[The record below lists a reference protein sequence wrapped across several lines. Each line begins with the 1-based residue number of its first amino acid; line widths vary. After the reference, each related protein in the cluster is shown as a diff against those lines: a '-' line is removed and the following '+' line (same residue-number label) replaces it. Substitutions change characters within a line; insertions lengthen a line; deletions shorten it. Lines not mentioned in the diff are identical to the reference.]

1 MFYILSIFGKYIYP
15 SYEIVNL
22 LINCLYLISNLLI
35 HAIIKILTLLFS
47 FISITLFS
55 QPQIDSIPTGTL
67 LFNDG
72 DTIVFKLYNE
82 NDWLVNGFKMKGEL
96 WTIKSYPKSSL
107 FHFDSDDMGKQF
119 FYQYAPS
126 KGNFMTLKEMQQ
138 FVSGKKTAKYEY
150 SSRTEF
156 FKAIFFGFALSMLD
170 TYEFRNGF
178 SGGFF
183 QNSASWLTISSPMWS
198 TFLIKIK
205 QNKLNKSRNT
215 IEIDDLKACY
225 YQGYDNV
232 FIKKN
237 TKAVL
242 GGSIL
247 GASIVV
253 ATKILLE

>member
-1 MFYILSIFGKYIYP
+1 MEIKICERVNGKGVYSTSLYKKGDIVHILNGEIKHIPSKYTIEISKDTHIIDDLGKYINHSFSP
-15 SYEIVNL
+15 NVKVSNTNIIAIRDIKLGEEICYN
-22 LINCLYLISNLLI
+22 
-35 HAIIKILTLLFS
+35 
-47 FISITLFS
+47 
-55 QPQIDSIPTGTL
+55 
-67 LFNDG
+67 
-72 DTIVFKLYNE
+72 YNE
-82 NDWLVNGFKMKGEL
+82 SESVMAN
-96 WTIKSYPKSSL
+96 P
-107 FHFDSDDMGKQF
+107 
-119 FYQYAPS
+119 FYCD
-126 KGNFMTLKEMQQ
+126 EQ

-150 SSRTEF
+150 SSRNEF
-156 FKAIFFGFALSMLD
+156 FKAIFFGFALSMID

-198 TFLIKIK
+198 TFLIKRR

-242 GGSIL
+242 GCSIL

>member
-1 MFYILSIFGKYIYP
+1 M
-15 SYEIVNL
+15 
-22 LINCLYLISNLLI
+22 LINCLYLISNLLTN
-35 HAIIKILTLLFS
+35 AVIKILTLLFS
-47 FISITLFS
+47 LISTTLFS
-55 QPQIDSIPTGTL
+55 QPQIDSISTGTL
-67 LFNDG
+67 FFNDG

-107 FHFDSDDMGKQF
+107 FHFDSDDKGEQF

-150 SSRTEF
+150 SSRNEF
-156 FKAIFFGFALSMLD
+156 FKAIFFGFALSMID

-198 TFLIKIK
+198 TFLIKRR

>member
-1 MFYILSIFGKYIYP
+1 
-15 SYEIVNL
+15 
-22 LINCLYLISNLLI
+22 
-35 HAIIKILTLLFS
+35 
-47 FISITLFS
+47 
-55 QPQIDSIPTGTL
+55 
-67 LFNDG
+67 
-72 DTIVFKLYNE
+72 
-82 NDWLVNGFKMKGEL
+82 MKGEL

-107 FHFDSDDMGKQF
+107 FHFDSNEKGKQF

-126 KGNFMTLKEMQQ
+126 QGNFMTLTEMEQ
-138 FVSGKKTAKYEY
+138 FVIGRKTAKYNY
-150 SSRTEF
+150 SAKSEF
-156 FKAIFFGFALSMLD
+156 IKAIFFGVTLSLVD

-178 SGGFF
+178 NGGFF

-198 TFLIKIK
+198 TFLIKRK
-205 QNKLNKSRNT
+205 QNKLNNSRNT

-253 ATKILLE
+253 AIRILLE